1 MGSELSQNG
10 KVDSLRDVVNKPI
23 PEPPTLETPI
33 LFGQFGEYTITPHDR
48 LEVKIY
54 RAGLFV
60 SALSFAIGTGL
71 VLGVGATP
79 TVLDWLT
86 PLWIV
91 FGAGLG
97 VSLLTIHIYLRPLHR
112 LLQLFW
118 LIGFLASLDVLTQTN
133 TPLVAEIYTHP
144 DRLWSI
150 GCLFAALTGITFKEA
165 FCFDRAETKFLTPIM
180 PITIVGHMM
189 GILPVA
195 SEKVLLGM
203 WAVLL
208 LLFASRKL
216 TQNIPDDIGDK
227 SVFDHLKDPEAHPDR
242 FALAQDDTS
251 EAETP

>member
-1 MGSELSQNG
+1 MTN
-10 KVDSLRDVVNKPI
+10 
-23 PEPPTLETPI
+23 PEPILEMPTLETPI
-33 LFGQFGEYTITPHDR
+33 LFGQFGEYTITPRDR

-54 RAGLFV
+54 RAGLLV
-60 SALSFAIGTGL
+60 SALSFAIGAGL
-71 VLGVGATP
+71 VLGVGTTP
-79 TVLDWLT
+79 EVLEWLT
-86 PLWIV
+86 PLWIA
-91 FGAGLG
+91 FGVGLG

-118 LIGFLASLDVLTQTN
+118 LIGFLASLDVLTQTQ

-180 PITIVGHMM
+180 PITIVGHMA

-195 SEKVLLGM
+195 SEKVLLGI

-208 LLFASRKL
+208 LMFASRKL

-227 SVFDHLKDPEAHPDR
+227 SVFEHFKDPEAHPDR
-242 FALAQDDTS
+242 FALAKDAAS
-251 EAETP
+251 EEETPNRD